1 MASAVKPMVCECR
14 RIAENICSQ
23 MTYIWRASWPSSTGA
38 RRSVTMVCTTREWMV
53 LIFMFRFNS
62 YNRRKENVL
71 LRDMLFCICNGL
83 CRRAYRPV
91 RVRLGRQN

>member
-1 MASAVKPMVCECR
+1 
-14 RIAENICSQ
+14 
-23 MTYIWRASWPSSTGA
+23 
-38 RRSVTMVCTTREWMV
+38 MVCTTREWMV
-53 LIFMFRFNS
+53 LIFIFRSNF

>member
-1 MASAVKPMVCECR
+1 MHH
-14 RIAENICSQ
+14 
-23 MTYIWRASWPSSTGA
+23 A
-38 RRSVTMVCTTREWMV
+38 RRDGGMGFAIADKPVLSFDGDEHGGTIGGVDAAVESTREWMV
-53 LIFMFRFNS
+53 LIFMFRSNS

-91 RVRLGRQN
+91 RVRLGRQNQVQLL

>member
-1 MASAVKPMVCECR
+1 
-14 RIAENICSQ
+14 
-23 MTYIWRASWPSSTGA
+23 
-38 RRSVTMVCTTREWMV
+38 MVCTTREWMV

-71 LRDMLFCICNGL
+71 LRDMLFCICSGL

-91 RVRLGRQN
+91 RVRLGQQNQVQLL

>member
-1 MASAVKPMVCECR
+1 
-14 RIAENICSQ
+14 
-23 MTYIWRASWPSSTGA
+23 
-38 RRSVTMVCTTREWMV
+38 MVCTTREWMV

>member
-1 MASAVKPMVCECR
+1 
-14 RIAENICSQ
+14 
-23 MTYIWRASWPSSTGA
+23 
-38 RRSVTMVCTTREWMV
+38 MVCTTPEWMV
-53 LIFMFRFNS
+53 FMFRFNS

-91 RVRLGRQN
+91 RVRLGRQNQVQLL